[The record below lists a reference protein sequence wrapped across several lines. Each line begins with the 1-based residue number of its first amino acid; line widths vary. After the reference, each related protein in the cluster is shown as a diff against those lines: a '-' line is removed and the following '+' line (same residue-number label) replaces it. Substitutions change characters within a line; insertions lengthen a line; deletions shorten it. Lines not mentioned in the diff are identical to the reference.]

1 MIGRLD
7 PKKALE
13 RTAKEWD
20 EITDRRGRE
29 EQLKQY
35 QDAIGYRK

>member
-1 MIGRLD
+1 MIGKITPQEALD
-7 PKKALE
+7 

-29 EQLKQY
+29 DQLKQY
-35 QDAIGYRK
+35 QEAIGYKK